1 MDTCPY
7 YHEYGTKPDA
17 IPCCKHKHSP
27 VRCFEDEPPARAKVL
42 KCGGRLSR
50 CEIPPYQQLDVS

>member
-7 YHEYGTKPDA
+7 YHEYGTKPDT
-17 IPCCKHKHSP
+17 IPCCMHKHSP
-27 VRCFEDEPPARAKVL
+27 VPCFEDPPPARPQVL
-42 KCGGRLSR
+42 KCGGRLGR